1 MHNVKGLGFNVT
13 PVALTGIAAAL
24 LDGGQTIHSK
34 FRIPIYTDQNSSSN
48 IEFQSEAAHSIRN
61 TNIIIVDECSN
72 ISKFILECIDR
83 LLRGLKKL
91 PNIPFGGI
99 PFLVAGD
106 FRQTLPIADMETFE
120 TSINLCLKNS
130 YLWKYFKKFKLV
142 ENVRANVEEIEFKD
156 WQMKLGNGELP
167 TIKDTSLVEIPER
180 IICEDNLIDDIYG
193 HDKLSIVEL
202 NKLNV
207 SILTP
212 INKDSLAINDL
223 ILDRLEGHYFSF
235 IIIIQFIF
243 NI

>member
-1 MHNVKGLGFNVT
+1 
-13 PVALTGIAAAL
+13 
-24 LDGGQTIHSK
+24 
-34 FRIPIYTDQNSSSN
+34 
-48 IEFQSEAAHSIRN
+48 
-61 TNIIIVDECSN
+61 
-72 ISKFILECIDR
+72 
-83 LLRGLKKL
+83 
-91 PNIPFGGI
+91 
-99 PFLVAGD
+99 
-106 FRQTLPIADMETFE
+106 METFE

-167 TIKDTSLVEIPER
+167 TIKDTSLVEIPQR

-193 HDKLSIVEL
+193 HDKLSIVKL

-235 IIIIQFIF
+235 IIINQFIF

>member
-1 MHNVKGLGFNVT
+1 MFVC
-13 PVALTGIAAAL
+13 
-24 LDGGQTIHSK
+24 
-34 FRIPIYTDQNSSSN
+34 QNSSSN

-61 TNIIIVDECSN
+61 NNIIIVDECSN
-72 ISKFILECIDR
+72 ISKFILECIHR

-91 PNIPFGGI
+91 PNKPFGGI

-142 ENVRANVEEIEFKD
+142 ENANVEEIELKD
-156 WQMKLGNGELP
+156 WQMILGNGELP
-167 TIKDTSLVEIPER
+167 TIKNTSLVEIPQR
-180 IICEDNLIDDIYG
+180 IIFEDNLIDDIYG

-223 ILDRLEGHYFSF
+223 ILDRLEGYYFSLLL
-235 IIIIQFIF
+235 
-243 NI
+243 